1 MFEGPVCASLLV
13 FHVKHKH
20 TGPFH
25 VEHTPMMLQPR
36 YSGYFGLGL
45 ARLRDLRTGAAFSPP
60 SRAASGAARLKPG
73 SAFIAFTCGRSFH
86 VEQAHT
92 VPFHVEQMAL
102 SPAVAAVEEDAGAR
116 LRNGNG
122 ALPSPCGFLLDL

>member
-1 MFEGPVCASLLV
+1 MFRKMVRLRWINVGRRQVRLGYFRGKARRGAGLGSTWNMFEGPVCASLLV

-73 SAFIAFTCGRSFH
+73 SAFIAFT
-86 VEQAHT
+86 
-92 VPFHVEQMAL
+92 
-102 SPAVAAVEEDAGAR
+102 
-116 LRNGNG
+116 
-122 ALPSPCGFLLDL
+122 